1 MLPLGT
7 EQFTTFVFVLSVVAI
22 IYTSLVALAQTDM
35 KKMIAYS
42 SVAHMGY
49 VTMGVFT
56 LNQQGMD
63 GAIFQMLR
71 GGGLTLSKLREALAS
86 TGIDAED
93 LKSAFQ
99 EFDQDGNGAL
109 DANELASMMAS
120 SRV

>member
-1 MLPLGT
+1 MMAWLGV
-7 EQFTTFVFVLSVVAI
+7 EQEAAPKLSLDAEMQNSI
-22 IYTSLVALAQTDM
+22 T
-35 KKMIAYS
+35 
-42 SVAHMGY
+42 
-49 VTMGVFT
+49 
-56 LNQQGMD
+56 
-63 GAIFQMLR
+63 AIFQMLR